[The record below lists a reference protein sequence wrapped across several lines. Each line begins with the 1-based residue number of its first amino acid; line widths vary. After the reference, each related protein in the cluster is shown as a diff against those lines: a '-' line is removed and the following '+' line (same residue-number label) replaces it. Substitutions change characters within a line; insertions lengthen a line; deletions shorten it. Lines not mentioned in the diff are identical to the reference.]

1 MNTKWNSLIYRMRTD
16 RKGVVAIVV
25 GLGLSAVAGM
35 VGLVAQETII
45 YRTQS
50 ALQSSANIAALAGA
64 QSINNPSGTAIAT
77 ATTYSAVAG
86 SDNTLSGQ
94 TVTMVSGYPQ
104 LKCLTSTGVACAGTD
119 AANAIVVKQQATV
132 PLIFGKLFGKSTLTL
147 TATATAGGSG
157 GGGNGFAARD
167 IMLIVDTTQ
176 SMNNSDSKC
185 SVSGAT
191 RVTCAEAG
199 ARTLLLGNPPANYGL
214 TPSTVH
220 VGLMVFPGLTTASQ
234 AAYDYDCATSP
245 VPAVA
250 KYNASPAPTYQIIP
264 LSSDYKTSDTATSLN
279 TSSNLVRAFGGGSS
293 GCTQALDA
301 VGGVNTYYAG
311 VITAAQSA
319 LTTTGR
325 TGVQKVIILL
335 SDGDSNAVSPNVS
348 AAQGTNECHQAITNA
363 ATATAAGT
371 WVYTLAY
378 GSATSSS
385 CSTDSRRSPPARQCS
400 KSLPLRKCSFPTT
413 RTGAPRP
420 ATHQTP
426 IWSRSFKLLRCHC
439 RLRDCFPI
447 VRPDESAL
455 GRGSQLRPRALRLAL
470 GRCQS
475 GPRAKY
481 FLYPGPAIGFSKPDL
496 GCGFVNRAPRL

>member
-1 MNTKWNSLIYRMRTD
+1 
-16 RKGVVAIVV
+16 VAIIV
-25 GLGLSAVAGM
+25 GLGLTAFAGM
-35 VGLVAQETII
+35 TGLVVQETIV

-64 QSINNPSGTAIAT
+64 QSINNPSGTAITT
-77 ATTYSAVAG
+77 ATSYSAATGG
-86 SDNTLSGQ
+86 SNAISGQ

-104 LKCLTSTGVACAGTD
+104 LKCLTSTGVACSGTD

-157 GGGNGFAARD
+157 GKGTSLD
-167 IMLIVDTTQ
+167 VMLIVDTTQ
-176 SMNNSDSKC
+176 SMNTSDTKC

-199 ARTLLLGNPPANYGL
+199 ARTLLLGNPSASPPNYGL
-214 TPSTVH
+214 TPSTIH
-220 VGLMVFPGLTTASQ
+220 VGLMVFPGLTTAAQ

-245 VPAVA
+245 VPAIA

-279 TSSNLVRAFGGGSS
+279 TSSNFVRAIGGGPS

-301 VGGVNTYYAG
+301 VGGVATYYAD
-311 VITAAQSA
+311 VVTAAQTA

-325 TGVQKVIILL
+325 SGVQKVIIFL
-335 SDGDSNAVSPNVS
+335 SDGDANAVSPNVS
-348 AAQGTNECHQAITNA
+348 GTQTPNECHHAITAA

-385 CSTDSRRSPPARQCS
+385 CSTDSPTISACSTLQQMASTPKMFFSDDANGCTSPS
-400 KSLPLRKCSFPTT
+400 N
-413 RTGAPRP
+413 
-420 ATHQTP
+420 ATN
-426 IWSRSFKLLRCHC
+426 SNL
-439 RLRDCFPI
+439 
-447 VRPDESAL
+447 VAL
-455 GRGSQLRPRALRLAL
+455 
-470 GRCQS
+470 
-475 GPRAKY
+475 
-481 FLYPGPAIGFSKPDL
+481 FTAIGASFSS
-496 GCGFVNRAPRL
+496 PRLLPNSTT

>member
-1 MNTKWNSLIYRMRTD
+1 MNTKWNSLIHRMRTD
-16 RKGVVAIVV
+16 RRGVVAIIV
-25 GLGLSAVAGM
+25 GLGLTAFAGM
-35 VGLVAQETII
+35 TGLVVQETIV

-64 QSINNPSGTAIAT
+64 QSINNPSGTAITT
-77 ATTYSAVAG
+77 ATSYSAATGG
-86 SDNTLSGQ
+86 SNAISGQ

-104 LKCLTSTGVACAGTD
+104 LKCLTSTGVACSGTD

-157 GGGNGFAARD
+157 GKGTSLD
-167 IMLIVDTTQ
+167 VMLIVDTTQ
-176 SMNNSDSKC
+176 SMNTSDTKC

-199 ARTLLLGNPPANYGL
+199 ARTLLLGNPSASPPNYGL
-214 TPSTVH
+214 TPSTIH
-220 VGLMVFPGLTTASQ
+220 VGLMVFPGLTTAAQ

-245 VPAVA
+245 VPAIA

-279 TSSNLVRAFGGGSS
+279 TSSNFVRAIGGGPS

-301 VGGVNTYYAG
+301 VGGVATYYAD
-311 VITAAQSA
+311 VVTAAQTA

-325 TGVQKVIILL
+325 SGVQKVIIFL
-335 SDGDSNAVSPNVS
+335 SDGDANAVSPNVS
-348 AAQGTNECHQAITNA
+348 GTQTPNECHHAITAA

-385 CSTDSRRSPPARQCS
+385 CSTDSPTISACSTLQQMASTPKMFFSDDANGCTSPS
-400 KSLPLRKCSFPTT
+400 N
-413 RTGAPRP
+413 
-420 ATHQTP
+420 ATN
-426 IWSRSFKLLRCHC
+426 SNL
-439 RLRDCFPI
+439 
-447 VRPDESAL
+447 VAL
-455 GRGSQLRPRALRLAL
+455 
-470 GRCQS
+470 
-475 GPRAKY
+475 
-481 FLYPGPAIGFSKPDL
+481 FTAIGASFSS
-496 GCGFVNRAPRL
+496 PRLLPNSTT

>member
-1 MNTKWNSLIYRMRTD
+1 M
-16 RKGVVAIVV
+16 AIIV
-25 GLGLSAVAGM
+25 GLGLTAFAGM
-35 VGLVAQETII
+35 TGLVVQETIV

-64 QSINNPSGTAIAT
+64 QSINNPSGTAITT
-77 ATTYSAVAG
+77 ATSYSAATGG
-86 SDNTLSGQ
+86 SNAISGQ

-104 LKCLTSTGVACAGTD
+104 LKCLTSTGVACSGTD

-157 GGGNGFAARD
+157 GKGTSLD
-167 IMLIVDTTQ
+167 VMLIVDTTQ
-176 SMNNSDSKC
+176 SMNTSDTKC

-199 ARTLLLGNPPANYGL
+199 ARTLLLGNPSASPPNYGL
-214 TPSTVH
+214 TPSTIH
-220 VGLMVFPGLTTASQ
+220 VGLMVFPGLTTAAQ

-245 VPAVA
+245 VPAIA

-279 TSSNLVRAFGGGSS
+279 TSSNFVRAIGGGPS

-301 VGGVNTYYAG
+301 VGGVATYYAD
-311 VITAAQSA
+311 VVTAAQTA

-325 TGVQKVIILL
+325 SGVQKVIIFL
-335 SDGDSNAVSPNVS
+335 SDGDANAVSPNVS
-348 AAQGTNECHQAITNA
+348 GTQTPNECHHAITAA

-385 CSTDSRRSPPARQCS
+385 CSTDSPTISACSTLQQMASTPKMFFSDDANGCTSPS
-400 KSLPLRKCSFPTT
+400 N
-413 RTGAPRP
+413 
-420 ATHQTP
+420 ATN
-426 IWSRSFKLLRCHC
+426 SNL
-439 RLRDCFPI
+439 
-447 VRPDESAL
+447 VAL
-455 GRGSQLRPRALRLAL
+455 
-470 GRCQS
+470 
-475 GPRAKY
+475 
-481 FLYPGPAIGFSKPDL
+481 FTAIGASFSS
-496 GCGFVNRAPRL
+496 PRLLPNSTT

>member
-1 MNTKWNSLIYRMRTD
+1 MNTKWNSLIHRMRTD
-16 RKGVVAIVV
+16 RRGVVAIVV
-25 GLGLSAVAGM
+25 GLGLSAIAGV

-50 ALQSSANIAALAGA
+50 ALQSSANIAALAGV
-64 QSINNPSGTAIAT
+64 QSINNPSGTAIAS
-77 ATTYSAVAG
+77 ATTYSAVTG
-86 SDNTLSGQ
+86 SNNAISGQ

-104 LKCLTSTGVACAGTD
+104 LKCLTSTGVSCPGTD

-147 TATATAGGSG
+147 TATATAGGSTG
-157 GGGNGFAARD
+157 TALD
-167 IMLIVDTTQ
+167 VMLIVDTTA
-176 SMNNSDSKC
+176 SMNTGDSKC

-199 ARTLLLGNPPANYGL
+199 ARTLLLGNPSASPATYGFA
-214 TPSTVH
+214 PSTTH
-220 VGLMVFPGLTTASQ
+220 VGLMVFPGLTTAAQ

-279 TSSNLVRAFGGGSS
+279 TSSNLVRAFGGGAS
-293 GCTQALDA
+293 GCTQALSA
-301 VGGVNTYYAG
+301 VGGVNTYYADA
-311 VITAAQSA
+311 ITAAETA

-348 AAQGTNECHQAITNA
+348 AAQGTNECHHAITAA

-371 WVYTLAY
+371 WVYSLAY

-385 CSTDSRRSPPARQCS
+385 CSTDS
-400 KSLPLRKCSFPTT
+400 
-413 RTGAPRP
+413 
-420 ATHQTP
+420 
-426 IWSRSFKLLRCHC
+426 
-439 RLRDCFPI
+439 
-447 VRPDESAL
+447 
-455 GRGSQLRPRALRLAL
+455 
-470 GRCQS
+470 
-475 GPRAKY
+475 
-481 FLYPGPAIGFSKPDL
+481 PAISACSAMQQIASTPKMFFSDDANGCTSPSNPSNSNLVALFTAIGASFSKP
-496 GCGFVNRAPRL
+496 RLLPNSTT